1 VGVNCLFNEVIPS
14 YREEYFQ
21 DLSKLQFKMAKGKST
36 VKSLEHFVGIRYQDD
51 ELLLEF
57 VTIRVV
63 ILQGVIV
70 AYRAPVNK
78 DGRVRFKEK
87 SPIHTADVV
96 RMIELST
103 SRLNNGESELSD
115 ERKIRSIFKAGIGH
129 EASLASPTG
138 SKKKVRFVLQ
148 ELGRE
153 GQKRP
158 RRGASALKQSNHHKR
173 ASTMWSV
180 HDTQPLSDNES
191 SVRTSETVHTTMP
204 ETVRRHE
211 SNDGTVSGRTVMKYD
226 ATLPEAELDSAVE
239 QSKPNIL
246 ERDSTHVRAG
256 NDIFVAH
263 KWSRTD
269 KPVPDKRI

>member
-1 VGVNCLFNEVIPS
+1 MWGCESYITIPKTYRRKDFRDKCRLFDGILRRRSDGVQDICPDLKEIIVGVNCLFNEVIPS

-173 ASTMWSV
+173 ASTM
-180 HDTQPLSDNES
+180 
-191 SVRTSETVHTTMP
+191 
-204 ETVRRHE
+204 
-211 SNDGTVSGRTVMKYD
+211 
-226 ATLPEAELDSAVE
+226 
-239 QSKPNIL
+239 
-246 ERDSTHVRAG
+246 
-256 NDIFVAH
+256 
-263 KWSRTD
+263 
-269 KPVPDKRI
+269 